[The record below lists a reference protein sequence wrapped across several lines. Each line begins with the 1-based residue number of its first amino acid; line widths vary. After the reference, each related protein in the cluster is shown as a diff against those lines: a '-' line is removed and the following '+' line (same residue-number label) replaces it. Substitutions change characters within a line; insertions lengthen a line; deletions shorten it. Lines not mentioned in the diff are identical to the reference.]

1 MGLGNPGRRYRGTR
15 HNVGFEVVERLARR
29 WGVRFRVQGRAEVAE
44 ATFAGEP
51 VVLAKPLTY
60 MNLSGE
66 AVGELVRRLGL
77 KPGQVLVVYD
87 DMDLPVGTVRVRA
100 RGSSGGHRGM
110 TSVLEALGT
119 AEVPRVRVG
128 IGRPAPA
135 EAAAAVSDLVRL
147 VDHVLSRFSP
157 EERAQVDQAVE
168 RAADAVETA
177 LGEGIHRAM
186 DRFNR
191 RTVPAATG

>member
-15 HNVGFEVVERLARR
+15 HNVGFRVVDLLARR
-29 WGVRFRVQGRAEVAE
+29 WGVSFRAEGKAEVAE
-44 ATFAGEP
+44 AQVAGQR

-66 AVGELVRRLGL
+66 AVSELVRRLGIP
-77 KPGQVLVVYD
+77 PGRVLVVYD
-87 DMDLPVGTVRVRA
+87 DMDLPVGTIRVRA
-100 RGSSGGHRGM
+100 RGSAGGHRGM
-110 TSVLEALGT
+110 ASVLEAVGT
-119 AEVPRVRVG
+119 PEVARVRVG
-128 IGRPAPA
+128 IGRPGGDA
-135 EAAAAVSDLVRL
+135 

-157 EERAQVDQAVE
+157 EEEPVVAEAVE

-177 LGEGIHRAM
+177 LQEGIERAM

-191 RTVPAATG
+191 RTAPASAG

>member
-1 MGLGNPGRRYRGTR
+1 VGLGNPGRRYRGTR

-29 WGVRFRVQGRAEVAE
+29 WGVCFRVQGRAEVAE

-110 TSVLEALGT
+110 ASVLEALGT

-128 IGRPAPA
+128 IGRPEEDA
-135 EAAAAVSDLVRL
+135 